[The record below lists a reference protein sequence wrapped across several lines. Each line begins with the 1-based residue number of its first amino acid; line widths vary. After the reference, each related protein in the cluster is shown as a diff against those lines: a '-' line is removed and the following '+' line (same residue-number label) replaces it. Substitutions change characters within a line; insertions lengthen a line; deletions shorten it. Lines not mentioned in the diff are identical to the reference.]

1 MKKVNV
7 RKIEETRNIQKKK
20 NSKETRIILHKKNIE
35 ETMCVCKCCGYV

>member
-20 NSKETRIILHKKNIE
+20 TSKETRIILHKKNIE